1 MPFFSAFA
9 NGNGSLSPQFRR
21 NRGLV
26 AFEFRRLYER
36 FGAKMPGTSMF
47 ATRDDFDAFLAG
59 LPRPDSAAQDC
70 ARTRQQSLTKP
81 PGSLGELENV
91 AVFLAGWQGPQ
102 IRADQIQ
109 VVLFAGNHGVTRQ
122 GVSPYP
128 PDVTVQMVANFRNG
142 GAAINAI
149 ANAFGLQLAVHPLS
163 LEQPTGDI
171 STEDALTEDEALA
184 ALNAGADAVDGK
196 SDIVVIGE
204 MGIGNTTIAATLCAA
219 ALGGNGLDWAGAG
232 TGLDTA
238 GVQHKA
244 KIIDRA
250 LARGGKELSAFEI
263 LRKLSGR
270 ELCAMAGAVCAAREK
285 RIPVVLDGFVA
296 CAALA
301 PLFAQQ
307 PKILDHCLA
316 GHRSAERGHARL
328 LEHFDRRPLLDLG
341 MRLGE
346 GSGAALATAIVRA
359 AVATHMKMA
368 TFEGAG
374 VSNRAS

>member
-1 MPFFSAFA
+1 
-9 NGNGSLSPQFRR
+9 
-21 NRGLV
+21 
-26 AFEFRRLYER
+26 
-36 FGAKMPGTSMF
+36 MF
-47 ATRDDFDAFLAG
+47 AMRRDFEGFLAA
-59 LPRPDSAAQDC
+59 LPHPDGAAQEA
-70 ARTRQQSLTKP
+70 ARERQQKLTKP
-81 PGSLGELENV
+81 PGSLGDLENV
-91 AVFLAGWQGPQ
+91 AVFLAGWQEPQ
-102 IRADQIQ
+102 IRAERIQ

-128 PDVTVQMVANFRNG
+128 PDVTAQMVANFRNS

-149 ANAFGLQLAVHPLS
+149 AESFGLQLSVHPLS
-163 LEQPTGDI
+163 LEHPTGDI
-171 STEDALTEDEALA
+171 SVEDALTEEEVLV
-184 ALNAGADAVDGK
+184 ALNAGAEAVDEK
-196 SDIVVIGE
+196 SDIVAIGE
-204 MGIGNTTIAATLCAA
+204 MGIGNTTIAAALCAA

-244 KIIDRA
+244 KVIDRA
-250 LARGGKELSAFEI
+250 LTRAGTGLSAFDI
-263 LRKLSGR
+263 LKRLGGR
-270 ELCAMAGAVCAAREK
+270 ELCAMAGAVCAARAK
-285 RIPVVLDGFVA
+285 RIPVVLDGFVS
-296 CAALA
+296 CAAVA

-328 LEHFDRRPLLDLG
+328 LERFDRRPLLDLG

-346 GSGAALATAIVRA
+346 GSGAALATAIIRA